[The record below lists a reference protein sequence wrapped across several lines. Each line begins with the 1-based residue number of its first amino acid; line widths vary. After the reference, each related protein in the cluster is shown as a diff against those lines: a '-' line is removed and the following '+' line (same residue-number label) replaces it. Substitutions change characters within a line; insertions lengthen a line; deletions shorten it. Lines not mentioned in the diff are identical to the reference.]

1 MDNELLYQTIFK
13 RKSIRKY
20 DMTPL
25 SSAVL
30 DLLTEFAGHVTPLDN
45 TVKYEFVYLSTN
57 EVKNLLPI
65 KAPHYIC
72 LYSET
77 KPGYLMNAGFI
88 LQQID
93 LYLSANGIGSCW
105 LGLAKP
111 GRQVM
116 EPKDGMEFVIML
128 AFGNTEE
135 QVHRTDPSVF
145 VRKNISEISQI
156 PGSEELLEPVR
167 LAPSAS
173 NSQPWYFTGDLAE
186 IMVSREKPGFLKA
199 PVYARLNRIDI
210 GIALCHLWLAVEHK
224 GSTADFSLTDGEA
237 PNGHEFMAKVQIRSR
252 K

>member
-1 MDNELLYQTIFK
+1 MDNEQLYQTIFK

-20 DMTPL
+20 DMAPL
-25 SSAVL
+25 PSAVL
-30 DLLTEFAGHVTPLDN
+30 DGLTEFAGHVTPLDN
-45 TVKYEFVYLSTN
+45 TIKYECVYLGTN

-77 KPGYLMNAGFI
+77 KTGYLLNAGFV

-111 GRQVM
+111 GRQVL
-116 EPKDGMEFVIML
+116 EPKGNMEFIIMI
-128 AFGNTEE
+128 AFGSTNE
-135 QVHRTDPSVF
+135 QIHRTDSAVF
-145 VRKNISEISQI
+145 IRKSIKEISQI

-173 NSQPWYFTGDLAE
+173 NSQPWYFSGNLEE
-186 IMVSREKPGFLKA
+186 ITVSREKPGLLKA
-199 PVYARLNRIDI
+199 PIYARLNQIDI
-210 GIALCHLWLAVEHK
+210 GIALCHLWLAIEHD
-224 GSTADFSLTDGEA
+224 GSTADISLTDGEA
-237 PNGHEFMAKVQIRSR
+237 LNGHECMAKVQIRSR